1 MIQHVCPELHWNT
14 DENTVERPERS
25 ADRVFACVDG
35 IGLDPSVCSRNEEI
49 RRCVASAN
57 AIRCILLLSD
67 RFYTMDDPDHDVWK
81 AAEIAESSEGAEKLR
96 AELMMDHQMLYW
108 GYQELSYALRDN
120 LKLLRELLDEEEYDS
135 IIEDISSIERIVD
148 RLDSIYGREL
158 AGLEY
163 DPSAA
168 DPPS

>member
-1 MIQHVCPELHWNT
+1 MAL
-14 DENTVERPERS
+14 RK
-25 ADRVFACVDG
+25 G
-35 IGLDPSVCSRNEEI
+35 
-49 RRCVASAN
+49 
-57 AIRCILLLSD
+57 LSD
-67 RFYTMDDPDHDVWK
+67 RIYTMDDPDHDVWK

-120 LKLLRELLDEEEYDS
+120 LRLLRELLDEEEYDS

-158 AGLEY
+158 ARLEY
-163 DPSAA
+163 NPSAA
-168 DPPS
+168 NPPS